1 MRGSCNVT
9 LIDAVND
16 DNVASTYFQA
26 KVLGYPYG
34 RYLGGTG
41 KSLGDMVAEPRT

>member
-1 MRGSCNVT
+1 MRGSCNVP

-26 KVLGYPYG
+26 KVLGYPHG